1 LDLDFYKSSE
11 LIKKTLHADD
21 TSFILKKKNGIGF
34 KAQANVFG
42 SSLGT
47 YCVDSLFPYFFY
59 FFFIL

>member
-1 LDLDFYKSSE
+1 MQMTHHLF
-11 LIKKTLHADD
+11 
-21 TSFILKKKNGIGF
+21 FFKKNDIGF

-59 FFFIL
+59 FFYFITGLYLDK